1 MQSKRLTTEP
11 PCITEDVFEDYLATD
26 DMLVDYFNEF
36 LSLPTFAQPVK
47 FNSDFGV
54 FEVVNDAPQRLE
66 SQLKKILHD
75 QKPPNPIYDVI
86 RKAKNDGQLSK
97 KSSASPAFGIDPSY
111 NTMRLHREQ
120 AIQWIKKERLPAF
133 LESDCY
139 FEYRLAKLISQ
150 VEWSK
155 TGINFIIDRDYYPWI
170 MKRDPSPP
178 FPEEDATLST
188 MKKFYVSLGQATLS
202 QTEDWFTLVKQSE
215 SMKTADSF
223 THPLASRQIQDVQC
237 LAGQHETDDLLS
249 ETPGLLEAG
258 SLSEEHQQWS
268 CVSPSRKA
276 SAKAR
281 KRSRKAEEG
290 SSVAVAE
297 PPFHT
302 QLRVYLDQ
310 KWESTAKGEN
320 GQENATFQ
328 TLEEFTSAYVQFILK
343 EAISNL
349 TGQPAAKTES
359 DVEFNEQPKVFIH
372 ELANNEVSL
381 GTAKPLFSHSFSP
394 FTVLDFKAD
403 VPERDTEEVSLQSSS
418 ESEGADSR
426 AAWCISHR
434 TYDIGNRNE
443 FERFRKFIK
452 GTLGERYWWLWM
464 DIERLKVLKDTRRQ
478 QRQLDKMKKLYLLS
492 GGDYCLSSEVLLRF
506 DLLRGDQWNIRHLR
520 QIQPEVVKPLLLY
533 WGPRFCVT
541 HSTAIQTA
549 CAKLKLWHTHQER
562 PRVDIDPFPQMVSLL
577 PLRPKSCMPRILLSL
592 PHKSRT
598 SSPTTLLKLATP
610 DFSLKRSS
618 RLSATLSPSQS
629 PRRHDD
635 SSSRKWPKSM
645 SSDMIHCLALDDA
658 ADSKYQGGRKY
669 TYAELLQG
677 KSAPGSAVLGGSRM
691 ESMLQSLYLE
701 NRAGYYFT
709 HFCEKSGNKLWKNS
723 VYFWFDLQAYHQLF
737 YQETLHPFKICKQA
751 QFLYATYIAPS
762 ASMAIGLHQNKKQE
776 IYQKI
781 DPAFEDLFDPAEEY
795 ILSLL
800 LEPWM
805 KMVEADKCSYEKVEL
820 VEETRQLDSVYFRKL
835 QALHQ
840 ESVSKKDESAAADI
854 GLPTC
859 LDVLK
864 KDQHLCQV
872 PQELAGPNL
881 CDLIHNKLKLERF
894 RVFLD
899 KHSAGM
905 DLMCWLD
912 IEQFRRMLHKD
923 KEKREEKSK
932 DIKNK
937 YLNKKYFFGPNSP
950 ATREQQEELMR
961 SGGGWGQI
969 LHDQVSPAILLE
981 IQKYVQK
988 RLEQQ
993 WLPLFLADEQDEAD
1007 EKAKIRD
1014 VVEDLLIQKKEK
1026 TTRMWKHV
1034 DNKWVS
1040 SSREII
1046 AFRKA
1051 LLNPVTANQFRRFVS
1066 LKGDLLENGVLF
1078 WQEVQ
1083 KYKDLCH
1090 SHCDNATIQNKITA
1104 IINCF
1109 INSTVP
1115 PALQID
1121 IPVEQA
1127 EKILEHRKELG
1138 PYIFREAQMTIFA
1151 LLFKFWPN
1159 FCEFR
1164 SNLASDKIL
1173 PALKRKKEKQMYK
1186 KKGKISE
1193 RKGEGKKA
1201 LSLSSSVFGDEFGV
1215 ERRRTSSPYGYVQQV
1230 SWSYSKYIEALEQ
1243 ERILLKMQEDL
1254 EKNSSSLLTGSSSM
1268 SLLKPG
1274 ISEKSIL
1281 SPRSSAILEKNS
1293 NLPRETESRLK
1304 SP

>member
-1 MQSKRLTTEP
+1 MACTACL
-11 PCITEDVFEDYLATD
+11 EDYLATD

-178 FPEEDATLST
+178 FPEEDATSST

-349 TGQPAAKTES
+349 TGQPAAKSES
-359 DVEFNEQPKVFIH
+359 DVD
-372 ELANNEVSL
+372 
-381 GTAKPLFSHSFSP
+381 
-394 FTVLDFKAD
+394 VLDFKAD

-592 PHKSRT
+592 PHVSR
-598 SSPTTLLKLATP
+598 
-610 DFSLKRSS
+610 
-618 RLSATLSPSQS
+618 
-629 PRRHDD
+629 
-635 SSSRKWPKSM
+635 
-645 SSDMIHCLALDDA
+645 
-658 ADSKYQGGRKY
+658 
-669 TYAELLQG
+669 G

-1254 EKNSSSLLTGSSSM
+1254 EKNSSSLLTGY
-1268 SLLKPG
+1268 
-1274 ISEKSIL
+1274 
-1281 SPRSSAILEKNS
+1281 
-1293 NLPRETESRLK
+1293 
-1304 SP
+1304 